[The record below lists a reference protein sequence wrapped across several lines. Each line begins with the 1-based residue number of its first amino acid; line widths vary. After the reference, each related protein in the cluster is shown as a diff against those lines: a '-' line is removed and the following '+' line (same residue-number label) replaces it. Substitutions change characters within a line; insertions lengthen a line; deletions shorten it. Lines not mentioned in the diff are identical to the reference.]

1 MIKVLIQTHNQ
12 EYQAV
17 FCEGHAMYADHG
29 KDIVCAAVSVL
40 LTNTANSIEQFSTSF
55 AGAEAEDGTFSLVLK
70 SPVDEKAALLI
81 DSMILGLNSI
91 QSEYGK
97 NYLTI
102 DIKEV

>member
-1 MIKVLIQTHNQ
+1 MIKVNIVKEKSKYKKITIL
-12 EYQAV
+12 
-17 FCEGHAMYADHG
+17 GHAMYDDYG
-29 KDIVCAAVSVL
+29 KDIVCAAVSML
-40 LTNTANSIEQFSTSF
+40 LTNTANSIEQFTSSF

-70 SPVDEKAALLI
+70 NPIDDKAKLLI

-102 DIKEV
+102 DKREV